1 MKKIIITNIFSI
13 LILFSSLSASID
25 FSIEEVKRFAF
36 CQNYFSNTTMVA
48 EPPYMYALTSYGLE
62 IYEIQ
67 INGLLQKISGLPIK
81 KSWKFV
87 KRDNYLYIGS
97 HVLSHFDPAPLY
109 VYQVNVSDKY
119 NPYIAQTLEFD
130 NFSEAIIP
138 VLIGDY
144 FIAETFWGTDYIY
157 TIPELELYGTID
169 DWDMYLQQLN
179 DTLCFNFIQASIF
192 DLYDNTDILNLQYVT
207 TVDMYDIHGGYSPKQ
222 FKSINDTIICVS
234 GQTAVSFWNISN
246 PGQWEYI
253 SHYVP
258 DEFLQNGTNFT
269 NYENYIILS
278 QFYGL
283 ELLDIAEI
291 YNPQYLDYCDF
302 NSSYE
307 YYIMNNNEYIYIGT
321 GKFGMGIYQIEN
333 EEIVFIKDYYEYPSF
348 NYSTLIYQN
357 HLFIESTAHGIF
369 IFDVTNP
376 LEPIEI
382 TTCLKEAPLRSP
394 VGHDSLIVVHDYDE
408 ISIKIYDIGEP
419 YNPILRN
426 TIDGFTLLDWWYS
439 TIRFDD
445 SEPQSMYVSNFNN
458 GNVRKYDIAEPG
470 DCPLL
475 FAYNITNTNTDFIAK
490 DGYGYIFTP
499 ETHPQHLYI
508 IGGLNV
514 NNPTII
520 NTIENFSQYTYS
532 PYIFLCGDYL
542 CLRYSADYYE
552 TKLYSLDD
560 PENPQI
566 ACTLEVPSTNSWPK
580 IYDNLVFTKTHNL
593 SFVYDLNGCN
603 GDTLHYIDYF
613 DGLFMMY
620 GFDFYD
626 VDDKNYLFV
635 TEPSIIGLYEYNY
648 NVGIDDEPE
657 ANDQLLCS
665 HPNPFSSSNTISIKF
680 NHPTSLRSVVAGELS
695 KIKIYNI
702 KGQLIKTIISF
713 PNPSLGTHEAVW
725 NGKDESGKEVCAGVY
740 LYKMDDEDGFV
751 GKVVKL
757 R

>member
-382 TTCLKEAPLRSP
+382 TTCLKEAPIRSP

-408 ISIKIYDIGEP
+408 ISIKIYDISEP
-419 YNPILRN
+419 DNPILRN

-439 TIRFDD
+439 YIKFDE
-445 SEPQSMYVSNFNN
+445 SEPSAMYLYNSLD
-458 GNVRKYDIAEPG
+458 GNLRKYDISEPG

-475 FAYNITNTNTDFIAK
+475 FAYNITNTRTDFIVK
-490 DGYGYIFTP
+490 DGYGYIYTP
-499 ETHPQHLYI
+499 QTYPQHLYV
-508 IGGLNV
+508 IGGLY
-514 NNPTII
+514 NNDPEIV
-520 NTIENFSQYTYS
+520 NTIEDFTHFFDST
-532 PYIFLCGDYL
+532 PFLGRCGEYL
-542 CLRYSADYYE
+542 CLRSSSFIE
-552 TKLYSLDD
+552 NPKLYSLDD
-560 PENPQI
+560 PLNPEL
-566 ACTLEVPSTNSWPK
+566 ACILEIPSSNSWPE
-580 IYDNLVFTKTHNL
+580 IYDDFLFTKSDNL
-593 SFVYDLNGCN
+593 SFVYDLNECN

-626 VDDKNYLFV
+626 IDDTHYLFV
-635 TEPSIIGLYEYNY
+635 TEQSSIGVYEYSY
-648 NVGIDDEPE
+648 SYGIDDDPE
-657 ANDQLLCS
+657 ANDQLLTS
-665 HPNPFSSSNTISIKF
+665 HPNPFSTSTTISFTGKL
-680 NHPTSLRSVVAGELS
+680 NSHELS
-695 KIKIYNI
+695 QISIYNV
-702 KGQLIKTIISF
+702 KGQLVRELKIQNLKLKI
-713 PNPSLGTHEAVW
+713 NEAVW
-725 NGKDESGKEVCAGVY
+725 DGRDDNGNEVGTGVY
-740 LYKMDDEDGFV
+740 FYKLNSSDEHI